1 MSSIADNITTTLTR
15 IRDAEQVAGRSSES
29 VTLLAVSKTKP
40 VALLREAYAAG
51 QRHFGENYLQDAL
64 PKIEQL
70 AELDICWHFIG
81 PLQSNKSRSVAEY
94 FDWFH
99 SLDRLKIAQRL
110 SEQRPQERA
119 PLNVCI
125 QINISAEASKSG
137 VLPEQAAE
145 LVQQVQQL
153 PRLRLC
159 GLMAIPSASL
169 DDAGQRQ
176 AFAQMREL
184 FKQLKPLA
192 PQMDTLS
199 MGMSGDLEVA
209 VAEGST
215 LVRIGT
221 AIFGARDYSLG
232 SARVTIKHDDQ
243 QQGLTGESYRKQ

>member
-1 MSSIADNITTTLTR
+1 MSSIANNISTTLTR
-15 IRDAEQVAGRSSES
+15 IRDAEQKSERIPDS

-40 VALLREAYAAG
+40 AEQLRQAYTAG

-70 AELDICWHFIG
+70 ADLDICWHFIG
-81 PLQSNKSRSVAEY
+81 PFQSNKSRAVAEH

-110 SEQRPQERA
+110 SEQRPESLA

-125 QINISAEASKSG
+125 QINISDEASKSG
-137 VLPEQAAE
+137 VMPEQAAD
-145 LVQQVQQL
+145 LVEQIQVL
-153 PRLRLC
+153 PGLRLR
-159 GLMAIPSASL
+159 GLMAIPASNL
-169 DDAGQRQ
+169 DVAGQHQ
-176 AFAQMREL
+176 AFSQMRVL
-184 FKQLKPLA
+184 FEGLKRLA

-199 MGMSGDLEVA
+199 MGMSDDLEIA

-221 AIFGARDYSLG
+221 AIFGARG
-232 SARVTIKHDDQ
+232 NP
-243 QQGLTGESYRKQ
+243 E